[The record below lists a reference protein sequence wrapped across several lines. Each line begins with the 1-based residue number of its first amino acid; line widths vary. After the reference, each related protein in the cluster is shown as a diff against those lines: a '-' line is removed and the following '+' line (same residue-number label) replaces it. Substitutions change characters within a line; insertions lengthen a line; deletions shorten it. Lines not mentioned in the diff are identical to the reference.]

1 MRRLLTL
8 LSIAGALAAQEMV
21 APTPDEAGPARGD
34 NTVGYNITDS
44 FELGYRFA
52 TVGGDLGMYRSA
64 VNFGDGLRLLSSKL
78 TINSLDGHGSFFD
91 DIILTTQGLGGDP
104 YEMSSLRIEKNGLY
118 RYDMLWRLNDYFNP
132 ALTISN
138 GQHLLNTER
147 RMQDH
152 DLTLFPKSAL
162 RFFIGYSRNAQDGMG
177 LSTVNLFNIRGTEF
191 PLFSNIN
198 RLENEY
204 RLGGEMVFAGIKLN
218 ILHGWDY
225 YSEGFNTPYVLA
237 GPPDEPAIGTTLSS
251 FQRNAPYHGSSP
263 YWRLSLFAERK
274 WISLGARYNYTSG
287 GRNFLLNESALGTS
301 QFSLQS
307 QQVSTFGTGRR
318 PTASGNL
325 NVSLFPTSKLTVTNQ
340 TSFYNLTMEGDS
352 TYVQFDNASQIASII
367 TFERLAIRTI
377 TNATDATYRAR
388 KWLGFYAGYHFS
400 TRSIQSA
407 EIFNGS
413 PFPTPAQQTNN
424 LHAGLAGIRMQPLK
438 PLTVRLEAEIGRAD
452 HPFTPYEDGSYHAIN
467 GLIQY
472 KMKTLTLSG
481 GFNSNYNFN
490 SVAISQYSAK
500 SRNYTAGAS
509 WAAKDWLTLDASYAK
524 MDTNTIAGIA
534 YFATGQLVTGN
545 NSIYISNIH
554 FGNLGARFAL
564 GKRADLFLGYSRVQD
579 VGDGRS
585 NPLGTF
591 TPMLIG
597 VPAGQLPSLPIG
609 FAAFP
614 AAQTFPL
621 TYETPS
627 ARVSVALRTRLRWNA
642 GYQYYHYLEQ
652 FGVLQNY
659 RAHTGYSSLTW
670 SF

>member
-1 MRRLLTL
+1 LLIL
-8 LSIAGALAAQEMV
+8 AGALQAQETV
-21 APTPDEAGPARGD
+21 APTPEQAGPARGD
-34 NTVGYNITDS
+34 NTADYNIANS

-52 TVGGDLGMYRSA
+52 TIGGDLGMYRSN

-78 TINSLDGHGSFFD
+78 TINSKDGNGRFFD
-91 DIILTTQGLGGDP
+91 EIILTTQGLGDDP
-104 YEMSSLRIEKNGLY
+104 YEFSSLRVEKNRLY

-132 ALTISN
+132 ALTIAD
-138 GQHLLNTER
+138 GQHLRNTER

-152 DLTLFPKSAL
+152 DLTLFPQSAF
-162 RFFIGYSRNAQDGMG
+162 RFFVGYSRNAQDGMG
-177 LSTVNLFNIRGTEF
+177 LSTVNLFDSRGTEF

-218 ILHGWDY
+218 ILHGWDN
-225 YSEGFNTPYVLA
+225 YSEGFSTPFVLA
-237 GPPDEPAIGTTLSS
+237 GPPDEPGSGTRLSTFGRS
-251 FQRNAPYHGSSP
+251 DLYHGSSP

-287 GRNFLLNESALGTS
+287 GRNFLLDESALGAS
-301 QFSLQS
+301 RFGPQN
-307 QQVSTFGTGRR
+307 QQISTFGTGRR
-318 PTASGNL
+318 PIGSGSL
-325 NVSLFPTSKLTVTNQ
+325 TVSLFPNSKLTVTNQ

-352 TYVQFDNASQIASII
+352 TYVQFDNASQLASIV

-377 TNATDATYRAR
+377 TNATDLTYRAK
-388 KWLGFYAGYHFS
+388 KWLGLYAGYLFS
-400 TRSIQSA
+400 TRRIQSA
-407 EIFNGS
+407 ELFNGS
-413 PFPTPAQQTNN
+413 PFPTPAEQTNN
-424 LHAGLAGIRMQPLK
+424 LHAGLFGIRVQPFK

-472 KMKTLTLSG
+472 KKKTLTLSG

-500 SRNYTAGAS
+500 SRNYTAGVS
-509 WAAKDWLTLDASYAK
+509 WAARDWLTLDASYAK
-524 MDTNTIAGIA
+524 MHTNTIAGIA
-534 YFATGQLVTGN
+534 YFALGQLMQGPAGN
-545 NSIYISNIH
+545 SLYISNIH
-554 FGNLGARFAL
+554 YGNLGARVAL

-585 NPLGTF
+585 SGLGISATV
-591 TPMLIG
+591 
-597 VPAGQLPSLPIG
+597 VPAFAASGGQLPGVVTLPG
-609 FAAFP
+609 FL

-627 ARVSVALRTRLRWNA
+627 ARVSVPLRARLRWNA
-642 GYQYYHYLEQ
+642 GYQYYRYLEQ